1 MKEGTE
7 KENVNQK
14 STDNRSPRKTLVEQ
28 QAETKLAEIGRGRNA
43 LTESVSTSQKFN
55 PKEDIKALPEKE
67 LAHRLKILLDHLAP
81 EDVERAAAYGHDLG
95 RGLVLLR
102 TIPQGVTIFG
112 SARVREGDKYYE
124 KARELGGLLAQN
136 GHAVVTGGGP
146 GIMEAANRG
155 AFEYGGRSVGLNITL
170 EHEQFAN
177 RYLTD
182 ILEFEYFFARK
193 VTLTMASKVFVYFPG
208 GFGTLDEFSEI
219 LCLMQENKMP
229 RMPMFLY
236 GKSYWKGLDRYF
248 ASKFLKA
255 GMIQRAD
262 LNIYKITDDLSE
274 IVRAAN
280 KMGHP
285 RVQENLYDQF
295 QPGKRPSN

>member
-1 MKEGTE
+1 MTDMREKTNFYSDNTKRVQRLDESLKSDGKISGAGFEKRMKMLI
-7 KENVNQK
+7 
-14 STDNRSPRKTLVEQ
+14 SS
-28 QAETKLAEIGRGRNA
+28 
-43 LTESVSTSQKFN
+43 
-55 PKEDIKALPEKE
+55 
-67 LAHRLKILLDHLAP
+67 LAP
-81 EDVERAAAYGHDLG
+81 EDLERAAAYGHDLG

-112 SARVREGDKYYE
+112 SARVKEGEKLYE

-182 ILEFEYFFARK
+182 VLEFEYFFARK

-236 GKSYWKGLDRYF
+236 GKSYWKGLDKYF
-248 ASKFLKA
+248 QTKFLKE
-255 GMIQRAD
+255 GMIAAAD
-262 LNIYKITDDLSE
+262 RHIYKITDDLNE

-285 RVQENLYDQF
+285 RVEENLYDQL
-295 QPGKRPSN
+295 QRQGGSHI